1 MKSKSV
7 WKINKIVLPQNSDHA
22 GVMWHGSY
30 FNWLEEGRINAL
42 SEVGVNYFDIT
53 KRGFDLPLIN
63 SSIKYIKPL
72 YLGDKIIIES
82 IFNIGKSPKINVNQ
96 KFLNKKKEVLTIA
109 EVNMVLINKDNFT
122 IIRKRPEF
130 LSKAFQK
137 LNGYKLKE

>member
-22 GVMWHGSY
+22 GVMWHGNY

-72 YLGDKIIIES
+72 YLGEIIIIES
-82 IFNIGKSPKINVNQ
+82 IFNISKSPKINVNS
-96 KFLNKKKEVLTIA
+96 KFLNDKKEVLTTA
-109 EVNMVLINKDNFT
+109 EVNMVLIYKDNFS
-122 IIRKRPEF
+122 IIRRRPEF
-130 LSKAFQK
+130 LSKAFSK
-137 LNGYKLKE
+137 LNAYN

>member
-22 GVMWHGSY
+22 GVMWHGNY

-42 SEVGVNYFDIT
+42 SEVGVNYFDLT

-72 YLGDKIIIES
+72 FLGDKIIIES
-82 IFNIGKSPKINVNQ
+82 IFNIGKSPKINVNSS
-96 KFLNKKKEVLTIA
+96 FLNEKKEVLTIA
-109 EVNMVLINKDNFT
+109 EVNMVLINKENFSL
-122 IIRKRPEF
+122 IRKRPEF
-130 LSKAFQK
+130 LTRAFSK
-137 LNGYKLKE
+137 LNA

>member
-22 GVMWHGSY
+22 GVMWHGNY

-96 KFLNKKKEVLTIA
+96 KFLNEKKEVLTIA

-122 IIRKRPEF
+122 IIRRRPKF
-130 LSKAFQK
+130 LLKAFQK
-137 LNGYKLKE
+137 LNGYNLKE

>member
-22 GVMWHGSY
+22 GVMWHGNY

-42 SEVGVNYFDIT
+42 SEVGVNYFDLT

-82 IFNIGKSPKINVNQ
+82 IFNIGKSPKINVNS
-96 KFLNKKKEVLTIA
+96 KFLNEQKEVLTIA

-122 IIRKRPEF
+122 IIRRRPEF
-130 LSKAFQK
+130 LSKAFCK
-137 LNGYKLKE
+137 LNG

>member
-1 MKSKSV
+1 MKSNSV

-22 GVMWHGSY
+22 GVMWHGNY

-53 KRGFDLPLIN
+53 KRGFALPLIN

-96 KFLNKKKEVLTIA
+96 KFLNEKKEVLTIA

-122 IIRKRPEF
+122 IIRRRPKF
-130 LSKAFQK
+130 LLKAFQK
-137 LNGYKLKE
+137 LNGYNLKE

>member
-22 GVMWHGSY
+22 GVMWHGNY

-96 KFLNKKKEVLTIA
+96 KFLNEKKEVLTIA

-122 IIRKRPEF
+122 IIRRRPKF
-130 LSKAFQK
+130 LLKAFEK
-137 LNGYKLKE
+137 LNGYNLKE

>member
-22 GVMWHGSY
+22 GVMWHGNY

-72 YLGDKIIIES
+72 YLGEIIIIES
-82 IFNIGKSPKINVNQ
+82 IFNISKSPKINVNS
-96 KFLNKKKEVLTIA
+96 KFLNETKEVLTIA

-122 IIRKRPEF
+122 IIRRRPKF
-130 LSKAFQK
+130 LLKAFQK
-137 LNGYKLKE
+137 LNGYNLKE

>member
-22 GVMWHGSY
+22 GVMWHGNY

-96 KFLNKKKEVLTIA
+96 KFLNEKKEVLTIA

-122 IIRKRPEF
+122 IIRRRPKF
-130 LSKAFQK
+130 LLKAFQ
-137 LNGYKLKE
+137 NY

>member
-22 GVMWHGSY
+22 GVMWHGNY

-42 SEVGVNYFDIT
+42 SEVGVNYFDLT

-63 SSIKYIKPL
+63 SSIKYIKPI
-72 YLGDKIIIES
+72 YLGDIIIIES
-82 IFNIGKSPKINVNQ
+82 IFNIGKSPKINVIQ
-96 KFLNKKKEVLTIA
+96 KLLNKKKEVLTIA

-122 IIRKRPEF
+122 IIRRRPEF
-130 LSKAFQK
+130 LSKAFCK
-137 LNGYKLKE
+137 LNG

>member
-22 GVMWHGSY
+22 GVMWHGNY

-82 IFNIGKSPKINVNQ
+82 IFNIGKSPKINVHQ

-122 IIRKRPEF
+122 IIRRRPKF
-130 LSKAFQK
+130 LLKAFQK
-137 LNGYKLKE
+137 LNGYNLKD

>member
-7 WKINKIVLPQNSDHA
+7 WKINKIVLPQHSDHA
-22 GVMWHGSY
+22 GVMWHGNY

-42 SEVGVNYFDIT
+42 SEVGINYFDLI

-82 IFNIGKSPKINVNQ
+82 IFNIGKSPKINVNS
-96 KFLNKKKEVLTIA
+96 KFLNEKKEVLTIA
-109 EVNMVLINKDNFT
+109 EVNMVLINKNNFT
-122 IIRKRPEF
+122 IIRRRPEF
-130 LSKAFQK
+130 LSKAFRK
-137 LNGYKLKE
+137 LNGYNLNE